1 MLRMLLLI
9 DRASPPNIS
18 TDARL
23 IHRFMEFLTIVQALN
38 KDNSK
43 AMASVSP
50 QTAIAFSTVKRR
62 TTQED
67 GSKACLLM

>member
-1 MLRMLLLI
+1 
-9 DRASPPNIS
+9 
-18 TDARL
+18 
-23 IHRFMEFLTIVQALN
+23 MEFLTIVQALN

-62 TTQED
+62 TTQEE